1 MRQRIKAVV
10 TGKVQGVFFRAS
22 TKQCA
27 DELSLSG
34 WVRNTRDGTVELEA
48 EGDDTQINKFVDWL
62 QKGPDIARVAHV
74 DVERITVQE
83 DSEFKIRH
91 S

>member
-1 MRQRIKAVV
+1 M

-34 WVRNTRDGTVELEA
+34 WVRNTRDGKVELEA
-48 EGDDTQINKFVDWL
+48 EGDDTQIKEFVVWL
-62 QKGPDIARVAHV
+62 QKGPEIARVDHV
-74 DVERITVQE
+74 DIEEITVRE
-83 DSEFKIRH
+83 DSGFTIRH